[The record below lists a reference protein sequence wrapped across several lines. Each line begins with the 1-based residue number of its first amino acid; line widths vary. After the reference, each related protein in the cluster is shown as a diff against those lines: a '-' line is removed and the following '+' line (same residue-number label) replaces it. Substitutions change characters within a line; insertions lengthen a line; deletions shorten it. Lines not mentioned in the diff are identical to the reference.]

1 MSLNFHTARRA
12 FLNLCLVTGLAL
24 LTACGGGLGTSSDD
38 DALSIDSLTW
48 SPSAPT
54 SGVPVS
60 AVATVSYSGTIV
72 SSDISYA
79 WTQTSGPS
87 VTLVNTTA
95 ATVYFTAP
103 TVSSSSEI
111 VLTLTVSANDVSA
124 SKSVTITVSP

>member
-12 FLNLCLVTGLAL
+12 FLNLGLVTGLAL
-24 LTACGGGLGTSSDD
+24 LTACGGGLGSTSDD
-38 DALSIDSLTW
+38 ELSIDTLTW

-60 AVATVSYSGTIV
+60 AVATVSYSGTIT

-87 VTLVNTTA
+87 VTLVNSTA

-103 TVSSSSEI
+103 TVSTSSEI

-124 SKSVTITVSP
+124 LKSVTITVSP

>member
-12 FLNLCLVTGLAL
+12 FLNLGLVTGLAL
-24 LTACGGGLGTSSDD
+24 LTACGGGLGTSSD

-60 AVATVSYSGTIV
+60 AVATVSYSGTIA

-87 VTLVNTTA
+87 VTLVNSTA